1 MKNKEKILLV
11 HYLIYNK
18 FYKIRINQFTDDFSM
33 YLIIYTFLIIIISIV
48 KW

>member
-1 MKNKEKILLV
+1 MKNKEKILFV